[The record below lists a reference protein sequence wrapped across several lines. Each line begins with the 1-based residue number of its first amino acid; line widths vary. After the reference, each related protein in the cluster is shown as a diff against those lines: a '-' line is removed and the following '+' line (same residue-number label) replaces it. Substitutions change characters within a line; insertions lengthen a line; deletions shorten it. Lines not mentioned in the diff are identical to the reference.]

1 MKLRRNLLFIIIITA
16 VALVIDAPKKF
27 PLNFSLFGRDFAFTI
42 SSPTIHISRPFI
54 FDRDLTIKRGLDLQ
68 GGTEV
73 TLAADMSGVTVGDRQ
88 DALDS
93 AREVIA
99 RRVDLYGVAEST
111 IKTSVSGDNYRVL
124 AALPGVTNPQEAL
137 ELIGQTA
144 SLNFA
149 EMSISTEAATF
160 DDLQPTGLTGKDLK
174 KSSVGFDP
182 QNGKPQINLEF
193 TEEGGRKFGEITTRN
208 IGKQVWILLDGQILT
223 DPVVQQAIL
232 DGHAVINGEYTLEQA
247 KNLVITL
254 NAGALPVPISIIKQQ
269 NIAPTLGE
277 ASVES
282 SLRAGAVGLALVAL
296 FMILNYGWLGVIA
309 VIGLVIYG
317 LLTLAVY
324 KLVPITVT
332 LPGLAGFILSIGM
345 AVDSNIL
352 IFERMK
358 EEMRKGNEWSRSMEL
373 GFGRAWDAI
382 KDANI
387 ATLITTFVL
396 FNPFDWTFLNSSGL
410 VRGFALTLFLGICIS
425 LFTGIFVTRNLL
437 RALTAP
443 ANKGSDLKGSAQPAD
458 SKARRSDPLGT
469 TKRRLP

>member
-1 MKLRRNLLFIIIITA
+1 MKLRRNLFFIILLTA
-16 VALVIDAPKKF
+16 FALVIDAPKNY
-27 PLNFSLFGRDFAFTI
+27 PLNFSFMGRDYSFEI
-42 SSPTIHISRPFI
+42 SSPVISLTRPIVFE
-54 FDRDLTIKRGLDLQ
+54 RDLLVKQGLDLR

-73 TLAADMSGVTVGDRQ
+73 TLEADMTEVSEGDRT
-88 DALDS
+88 DALES

-111 IKTSVSGDNYRVL
+111 IKTAISGDSYRIL
-124 AALPGVTNPQEAL
+124 AALPGVSNPQEAL
-137 ELIGQTA
+137 ALIGQTA
-144 SLNFA
+144 TLEFA
-149 EMSISTEAATF
+149 EIPVATDAATF
-160 DDLQPTGLTGKDLK
+160 TDLRPTGLTGKDLK

-193 TEEGGRKFGEITTRN
+193 TEEGGRMFGEITSRN

-223 DPVVQQAIL
+223 DPVVEQAIL
-232 DGHAVINGEYTLEQA
+232 DGHAVINGDYTLEGA
-247 KNLVITL
+247 KNMVITL
-254 NAGALPVPISIIKQQ
+254 NAGALPVPISVLKQQ

-277 ASVES
+277 ISVS
-282 SLRAGAVGLALVAL
+282 KSLTAGAVGLSLVAL
-296 FMILNYGWLGVIA
+296 FMILNYGWLGFIA

-324 KLVPITVT
+324 KLVPITIT

-358 EEMRKGNEWSRSMEL
+358 EETRKGNEWGRSMEL

-396 FNPFDWTFLNSSGL
+396 FNPFDWPFL
-410 VRGFALTLFLGICIS
+410 
-425 LFTGIFVTRNLL
+425 
-437 RALTAP
+437 
-443 ANKGSDLKGSAQPAD
+443 
-458 SKARRSDPLGT
+458 
-469 TKRRLP
+469 